1 MKKLI
6 TKITFSVLMFL
17 GAPLI
22 TCASP
27 QMVTPL
33 ADVLEGNFINQNGF
47 LFDCTGD
54 RGWAMLLRVNT
65 LKKTVFFISSG
76 PLSNRQQ
83 FKPHRFNNVV
93 MWKEGRIIS
102 HMNYESN
109 TSVQTIFLEENLLL
123 NTGHYPSGGF
133 HNQLFNCIRK

>member
-6 TKITFSVLMFL
+6 TKITFSVLTLL
-17 GAPLI
+17 GPPLI

-27 QMVTPL
+27 QMFTPIAESL
-33 ADVLEGNFINQNGF
+33 KDNFTNQNGF
-47 LFDCTGD
+47 LLDCTGD
-54 RGWAMLLRVNT
+54 SGWTMLLRVNP

-76 PLSNRQQ
+76 PSGDRQQ
-83 FKPHRFNNVV
+83 FKPNRFNNVV

-123 NTGHYPSGGF
+123 NTGHYPSGNF